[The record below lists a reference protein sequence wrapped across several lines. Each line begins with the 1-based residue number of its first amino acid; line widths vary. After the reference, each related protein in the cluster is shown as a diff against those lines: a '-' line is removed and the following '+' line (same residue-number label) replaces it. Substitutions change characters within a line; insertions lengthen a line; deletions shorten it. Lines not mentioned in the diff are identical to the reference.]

1 MPPDA
6 AAASFVP
13 SAEDVIDVQA
23 REPDDVLWV
32 QVAPESVEVKM
43 KPNDPA
49 AASFVPSVDDVID
62 CQKRLPE
69 DVRCAHVAPESVEV

>member
-13 SAEDVIDVQA
+13 SAEVVIDVQA

-49 AASFVPSVDDVID
+49 ASFVPSADDVT
-62 CQKRLPE
+62 
-69 DVRCAHVAPESVEV
+69 DVQAR